1 LGVPTTPPDRL
12 TAALSDRYRIERE
25 LGEGGMAT
33 VYLAHDVRHDRK
45 VALKVLK
52 PELAAAVGGDRFLR
66 EIRIAANLSHPHIV
80 PLYDSGRIEG
90 PSPVLYYVMPYIEG
104 ESLGGRLRRDGG
116 LPLEEGVQILREV
129 ADALAFAHERGIVH
143 RDIKPENVMLTGGH
157 AVVTD
162 FGVAKAV
169 SESAGD
175 GGLTTAGM
183 AVGTPAYM
191 APEQVAADPAT
202 DHRADIYALG
212 TLAYELLAGRTPFTG
227 LTPQG
232 FLAAQIVTTPEP
244 VSQHRRDCPPSLET
258 LVMRCLAKEPGDR
271 WQTAAEIRA
280 ECDRMTRTSGDHA
293 PVSVHAETSVGIV
306 VLPFVNQSPDP
317 ENEFFSDG
325 LTEELITDLA
335 RVKALRVISRTS
347 SMQLK
352 GTSKGIRA
360 IGRELGVGHVLEG
373 SVRKAG
379 NALRITAQLIDA
391 QTDAQLWSEKYS
403 GTLEDV
409 FDLQER
415 VSRAIVAA
423 LHVTLSPEESHRLSD
438 RPIQNVRAFELYLQ
452 ARQELRRYNIDRGAH
467 LLEQAMAIEGE
478 VPVLRALRG
487 HVDIVRLR
495 IGINREEAL
504 RRAEAEARFL
514 LQAAP
519 DAPYGH
525 ALLAQVHYERGEHAE
540 AVRAGS
546 AARALDPNDAEVLF
560 YLGISFSAAGQ
571 NRRALETSDALL
583 AADPLSPFAPMLAGI
598 SRWFDGH
605 AAEALPSTERARELD
620 PDNIIIH
627 WSLGYHYAFL
637 GRIGEAAAEAE
648 WMQRHAAEMPYTVQI
663 RALVAALEGRRDEAL
678 AWLRSLD
685 LAPLDAH
692 NIFHLCESF
701 AMAGD
706 TATALTLFERAVEG
720 GFFPHEFYAVHCPF
734 LEPLRGTPEFERILA
749 KAERR
754 VQEFSA

>member
-1 LGVPTTPPDRL
+1 MPTTPPDRL

-438 RPIQNVRAFELYLQ
+438 RPIQNVR
-452 ARQELRRYNIDRGAH
+452 
-467 LLEQAMAIEGE
+467 
-478 VPVLRALRG
+478 
-487 HVDIVRLR
+487 
-495 IGINREEAL
+495 
-504 RRAEAEARFL
+504 
-514 LQAAP
+514 
-519 DAPYGH
+519 
-525 ALLAQVHYERGEHAE
+525 
-540 AVRAGS
+540 
-546 AARALDPNDAEVLF
+546 
-560 YLGISFSAAGQ
+560 
-571 NRRALETSDALL
+571 
-583 AADPLSPFAPMLAGI
+583 
-598 SRWFDGH
+598 
-605 AAEALPSTERARELD
+605 
-620 PDNIIIH
+620 
-627 WSLGYHYAFL
+627 
-637 GRIGEAAAEAE
+637 
-648 WMQRHAAEMPYTVQI
+648 
-663 RALVAALEGRRDEAL
+663 
-678 AWLRSLD
+678 
-685 LAPLDAH
+685 
-692 NIFHLCESF
+692 
-701 AMAGD
+701 
-706 TATALTLFERAVEG
+706 
-720 GFFPHEFYAVHCPF
+720 
-734 LEPLRGTPEFERILA
+734 
-749 KAERR
+749 
-754 VQEFSA
+754 

>member
-1 LGVPTTPPDRL
+1 MIDSPSRL
-12 TAALSDRYRIERE
+12 TAALADRYRIERE

-33 VYLAHDVRHDRK
+33 VYLAHDLRHDRK

-52 PELAAAVGGDRFLR
+52 PELAMAVGGDRFLR

-80 PLYDSGRIEG
+80 PLFDSGEVG
-90 PSPVLYYVMPYIEG
+90 TGSGGHGTFLYYVMPYLEG
-104 ESLGGRLRRDGG
+104 ESLGARLRRGG
-116 LPLEEGVQILREV
+116 ALPVEEAVRVLREV
-129 ADALAFAHERGIVH
+129 ADALAFAHQRGIVH

-169 SESAGD
+169 TESARD

-232 FLAAQIVTTPEP
+232 FLAAQIAKEP
-244 VSQHRRDCPPSLET
+244 DPLSAHRRDCPASLET
-258 LVMRCLAKEPGDR
+258 MVMRCLAKEPAQR

-293 PVSVHAETSVGIV
+293 PLTPERTALGIV
-306 VLPFVNQSPDP
+306 VLPFVNQSADA
-317 ENEFFSDG
+317 ENEYFSDG

-335 RVKALRVISRTS
+335 KVKALRVISRTS

-352 GTSKGIRA
+352 GTTKGIHA
-360 IGRELGVGHVLEG
+360 IGRELGVDHVLEG

-391 QTDAQLWSEKYS
+391 RTDTPLWSEKYT
-403 GTLEDV
+403 GTVEDV

-415 VSRAIVAA
+415 VSRAIVEA
-423 LHVTLSPEESHRLSD
+423 LDLTLSPDESKRLTD
-438 RPIQNVRAFELYLQ
+438 RPIRDVRAFELYLQ
-452 ARQELRRYNIDRGAH
+452 ARQELRRYNLDRGSQ
-467 LLEQAMAIEGE
+467 LLGQAMAIEGE
-478 VPVLRALRG
+478 APVLRALRG
-487 HVDIVRLR
+487 YADVIRLR
-495 IGINREEAL
+495 IGIDREEAL
-504 RRAEAEARFL
+504 RRAEAEARAL
-514 LQAAP
+514 IQMAP

-525 ALLAQVHYERGEHAE
+525 ALLAQVHYERGEQAE

-546 AARALDPNDAEVLF
+546 AALALDPNDAEVLF
-560 YLGISFSAAGQ
+560 YLGISLVAAGQ
-571 NRRALETSDALL
+571 NQRAAETSAALL

-598 SRWFDGH
+598 SNWFVGR
-605 AAEALPSTERARELD
+605 AEQALPSMERARDLE
-620 PDNIIIH
+620 PDSIIIH
-627 WSLGYHYAFL
+627 WSLGYHYAYL
-637 GRIGEAAAEAE
+637 GRVAEAAAEAE
-648 WMQRHAAEMPYTVQI
+648 WMQRHAAGMPYTVQL
-663 RALVAALEGRRDEAL
+663 RALVAALEGRQDEAL
-678 AWLRSLD
+678 AWLRQVD
-685 LAPLDAH
+685 TAPLDAH
-692 NIFHLCESF
+692 NIFHLGESF
-701 AMAGD
+701 AMAGN
-706 TATALTLFERAVEG
+706 TGAALALFERAVDG
-720 GFFPHEFYAVHCPF
+720 GFFPHEFYAIHCPF
-734 LEPLRGTPEFERILA
+734 LQPLRGTPEFERVLA
-749 KAERR
+749 KAARR
-754 VQEFSA
+754 VAEFSA